1 MALISV
7 ELAARIGRGDDDLVI
22 CDVRFDLSDHDRGRR
37 DYNAAHI
44 AGSAIYRPAR
54 RARSTRWFITNRR
67 RAASYPPRSSSL
79 KCSNATALA
88 LLHSS
93 LPTTMQGRS
102 RRTSVVDAS
111 FDRTSAQ
118 QRCSTAGIPREF
130 QPANMLKLIL
140 LQSTTQRMK
149 FLLIGQGS
157 SPLTRL
163 SPPSTAAE
171 PSSTL
176 GRRPDIEAIPNR
188 STRRLAIFL
197 VHSTSSTAAIS
208 ARTGFTVRLPIFKSV

>member
-1 MALISV
+1 MTV
-7 ELAARIGRGDDDLVI
+7 AAAITTLHTSLER
-22 CDVRFDLSDHDRGRR
+22 DLSTCTTSSQYTMVHHQP
-37 DYNAAHI
+37 AAGGI
-44 AGSAIYRPAR
+44 P
-54 RARSTRWFITNRR
+54 
-67 RAASYPPRSSSL
+67 YPPRSSSL

-93 LPTTMQGRS
+93 LPTTMLGAQSPHVCGGCFVRS
-102 RRTSVVDAS
+102 NI
-111 FDRTSAQ
+111 SA
-118 QRCSTAGIPREF
+118 QRCSTAGIPRGF

>member
-1 MALISV
+1 MTV
-7 ELAARIGRGDDDLVI
+7 AAAITTLHTSLERG
-22 CDVRFDLSDHDRGRR
+22 LSTCTTSSQYTMVHHQP
-37 DYNAAHI
+37 AAGGI
-44 AGSAIYRPAR
+44 R
-54 RARSTRWFITNRR
+54 
-67 RAASYPPRSSSL
+67 YPPRSSSL

-93 LPTTMQGRS
+93 SPTTMLGAQSPHVCGGCFVRS
-102 RRTSVVDAS
+102 NI
-111 FDRTSAQ
+111 SA
-118 QRCSTAGIPREF
+118 QRCSTAGIPHGF
-130 QPANMLKLIL
+130 QPANMLKLKL
-140 LQSTTQRMK
+140 LRSTTQRMW

-157 SPLTRL
+157 STLMRL

-188 STRRLAIFL
+188 STRRPAMFL

-208 ARTGFTVRLPIFKSV
+208 ARTGFTVRLPTFESV

>member
-1 MALISV
+1 M
-7 ELAARIGRGDDDLVI
+7 I
-22 CDVRFDLSDHDRGRR
+22 CDVRFDLSDHDRGPAITTLHTSLER
-37 DYNAAHI
+37 DLSTCDELAVHDGSSPTGGGRHPLPATQQFAEVLERNGISPSSFVVAYDDAGGAVAA
-44 AGSAIYRPAR
+44 RLWWML
-54 RARSTRWFITNRR
+54 RSIEHQ
-67 RAASYPPRSSSL
+67 RAAVLDGGYPR
-79 KCSNATALA
+79 
-88 LLHSS
+88 
-93 LPTTMQGRS
+93 G
-102 RRTSVVDAS
+102 
-111 FDRTSAQ
+111 
-118 QRCSTAGIPREF
+118 F